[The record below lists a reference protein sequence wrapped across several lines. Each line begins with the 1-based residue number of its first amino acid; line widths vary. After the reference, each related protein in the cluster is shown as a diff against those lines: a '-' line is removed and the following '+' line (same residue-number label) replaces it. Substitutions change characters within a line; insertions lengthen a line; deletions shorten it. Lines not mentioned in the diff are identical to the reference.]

1 MAIQIATEKSRGNT
15 TVTVPVHPEFAESL
29 RAARTNGIIGAEVF
43 TGKTVMGRVLPMNKK
58 AWAMKE
64 EGQERPAGTEW

>member
-1 MAIQIATEKSRGNT
+1 LQRRRAGATPPSRCRCT
-15 TVTVPVHPEFAESL
+15 PEFAESL

-64 EGQERPAGTEW
+64 KGQERLAGTEW